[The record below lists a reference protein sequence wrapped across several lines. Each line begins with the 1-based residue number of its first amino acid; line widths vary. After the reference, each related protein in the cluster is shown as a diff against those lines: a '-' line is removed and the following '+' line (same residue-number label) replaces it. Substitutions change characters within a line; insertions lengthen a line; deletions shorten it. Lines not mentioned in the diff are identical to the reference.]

1 MNTREKESKQSGI
14 KGRRNR
20 AHAFFNTTITDTTG
34 KWEEL
39 NMSEFK
45 VIETQEQLDAIL
57 GDRLRREREAN
68 EKKYEAYT
76 SPEDLQALKD
86 SYEHQISEIRS
97 ETQKAL
103 EEKDALIADGQKYK
117 TDLEKTRICLK
128 AGLHVEYADR
138 LRGDNAEEWQQDAEI
153 LAKDFATAHQVAPL
167 GSNEPQMT
175 EKHTAKQSFKEW
187 VDQTL

>member
-1 MNTREKESKQSGI
+1 MNTREKKSRKLGI
-14 KGRRNR
+14 KGRRNK
-20 AHAFFNTTITDTTG
+20 AHVFFNTHFTDTTG

-39 NMSEFK
+39 KMSEFK
-45 VIETQEQLDAIL
+45 VIETQEQLDAVL
-57 GDRLRREREAN
+57 GDRLRREREAS
-68 EKKYEAYT
+68 EKKYEAFT

-86 SYEHQISEIRS
+86 SYEHQISEMQA
-97 ETQKAL
+97 EAKKAL
-103 EEKDALIADGQKYK
+103 EEKDAQIAEGQKYK

-138 LRGDNAEEWQQDAEI
+138 LRGESADEWQKDAEL

-175 EKHTAKQSFKEW
+175 ETHTAKQTFKEW
-187 VDQTL
+187 VEETL

>member
-1 MNTREKESKQSGI
+1 
-14 KGRRNR
+14 
-20 AHAFFNTTITDTTG
+20 
-34 KWEEL
+34 
-39 NMSEFK
+39 MSEFK
-45 VIETQEQLDAIL
+45 VIESQEQLDAIL
-57 GDRLRREREAN
+57 GDRVERVKKAD

-86 SYEHQISEIRS
+86 SYEHQISELKAES
-97 ETQKAL
+97 QKAL
-103 EEKDALIADGQKYK
+103 EEKDAQIAEGQKYK
-117 TDLEKTRICLK
+117 TDLVKTRICLK

-138 LRGDNAEEWQQDAEI
+138 LRGESEEEWQKDAEL

>member
-1 MNTREKESKQSGI
+1 
-14 KGRRNR
+14 
-20 AHAFFNTTITDTTG
+20 
-34 KWEEL
+34 
-39 NMSEFK
+39 MSDFK
-45 VIETQEQLDAIL
+45 VIETQEQLDAVL
-57 GDRLRREREAN
+57 GDRVRRVKEAD

-86 SYEHQISEIRS
+86 SYEHQISEMKA
-97 ETQKAL
+97 EAQKAL
-103 EEKDALIADGQKYK
+103 EEKDAQIAEGQKYK

-138 LRGDNAEEWQQDAEI
+138 LRGDNAEEWAKDAEV

-175 EKHTAKQSFKEW
+175 EKHTAKQSFQEW
-187 VDQTL
+187 VNETL